1 MGAEH
6 PSGGCFSNCPTC
18 RALRLAAAEVAVRDG
33 VDETTGA
40 AVAARAGVSREEAS
54 RHYPM
59 LDDCLA
65 AAYDEGTMRLRRA
78 CVRALR
84 GEGAWA
90 DRLHAA
96 VDAAI
101 DEFRDEP
108 ELARFCVVE
117 AWRSDI
123 VTLRASRMAMR
134 ERFVEILT
142 EEAGPDAEDAEL
154 PELRFELLAGA
165 AHHVVST
172 VLTGDGDGTGVR
184 RRLDEVI
191 GMFEPEREPVARAT
205 P

>member
-33 VDETTGA
+33 VEETTGA
-40 AVAARAGVSREEAS
+40 AVAAQAGVSREEAA
-54 RHYPM
+54 RHYPV

-78 CVRALR
+78 CVLALR
-84 GEGAWA
+84 GDRAWP

-108 ELARFCVVE
+108 ELARFCIVE

-123 VTLRASRMAMR
+123 LTLRASRMAMR
-134 ERFVEILT
+134 ERFVEIL
-142 EEAGPDAEDAEL
+142 EEAGPEAEDAQL

-165 AHHVVST
+165 AHHVVSS
-172 VLTGDGDGTGVR
+172 VLTGDGDDTGVR